1 MNSFFLII
9 IALPILEILL
19 IIEVGQAFGSINAI
33 MLIFFTAVL
42 GIYFAKVQGFNNLSN
57 GLKNVYQ
64 NKTPIFEI
72 ISGASIAL
80 AAFLLIVPGFITDAV
95 GFILLIPFTRKILI
109 NFFIKKNSFK
119 KEENDI
125 LEAEVIDNKD
135 DKDDKDDKL

>member
-1 MNSFFLII
+1 M
-9 IALPILEILL
+9 
-19 IIEVGQAFGSINAI
+19 
-33 MLIFFTAVL
+33 
-42 GIYFAKVQGFNNLSN
+42 SN

-135 DKDDKDDKL
+135 DKDDKL